1 MTEVLSRICKFLKKI
16 TLCIFWGNVLKNCL
30 FLKFLENSR
39 KNIFRRVFLSS
50 SSYPIYHPQLYSKLI
65 PPQKFPVNVLRIFK
79 IAGTAS
85 VLESLFSKKTDEISA
100 FYNSAS
106 NSIGCIGILR
116 ILRNSVLNGVAV
128 LQSTGCNI
136 TKNELLTELLID
148 VLEVLEN
155 FQEELCN
162 VALFK

>member
-1 MTEVLSRICKFLKKI
+1 M
-16 TLCIFWGNVLKNCL
+16 
-30 FLKFLENSR
+30 
-39 KNIFRRVFLSS
+39 
-50 SSYPIYHPQLYSKLI
+50 
-65 PPQKFPVNVLRIFK
+65 
-79 IAGTAS
+79 
-85 VLESLFSKKTDEISA
+85 LESLFSKKTDEISA

-106 NSIGCIGILR
+106 NSIECIGILR

-136 TKNELLTELLID
+136 TKNEFLTELLID